1 MTNKAQ
7 NLESLKKEQVL
18 KKLVFSQYGFEGAL
32 VGQIKDGKRVA
43 GIRVTKAGY
52 WGVSTGLHSI
62 DFNDAAKMVKMNG
75 DELSSFVLFQL
86 V

>member
-1 MTNKAQ
+1 MTTKTQ
-7 NLESLKKEQVL
+7 NLESLKNEQVL
-18 KKLVFSQYGFEGAL
+18 KKLVFPQYGFEGAL

-43 GIRVTKAGY
+43 GIRVMKAGY
-52 WGVSTGLHSI
+52 WDVSTGLYPI
-62 DFNDAAKMVKMNG
+62 AYNDAVKMAKMNG